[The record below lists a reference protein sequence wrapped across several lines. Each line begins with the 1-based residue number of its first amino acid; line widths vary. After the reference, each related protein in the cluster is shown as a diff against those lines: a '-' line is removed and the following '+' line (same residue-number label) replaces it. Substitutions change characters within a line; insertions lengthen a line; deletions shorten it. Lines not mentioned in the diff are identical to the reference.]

1 METHNHG
8 THGHGTYDYSRA
20 FAIGIALNITFVAAE
35 AAFGVIAGSLA
46 LVADAGHNLS
56 DVLSLGL
63 AWGAAVLA
71 ARRSTDRRTYGFKR
85 ATIYSSLLSAILLLI
100 ALGGISWEAIRRLS
114 NPRPVDGNIVVIVA
128 LIGVAINT
136 ATALLFARG
145 RHDDLNIRG
154 AFLHMA
160 ADAGI
165 SLGVVITGFAVTVT
179 GWSWLDPLVS
189 IGIVAV
195 IAIATWGLLRES
207 VNLSLDAVPKGIN
220 LREIESYLRNLDQ
233 VKDIHDLHVWALSTT
248 ETAMT
253 VHVVTASE
261 ALDNGVVADI
271 QTYLHEHHGIHH
283 ATIQLESAD
292 GSLKTL
298 NCRECN

>member
-1 METHNHG
+1 LDTHNHG
-8 THGHGTYDYSRA
+8 GHGTYDYTRA
-20 FAIGIALNITFVAAE
+20 FVIGIALNITFVAAE

-114 NPRPVDGNIVVIVA
+114 HPRPVDGNIVVIIA
-128 LIGVAINT
+128 LVGVAINT

-165 SLGVVITGFAVTVT
+165 SLGVVITGLAVTVT
-179 GWSWLDPLVS
+179 GWNWLDPLIS
-189 IGIVAV
+189 IAIVIV
-195 IAIATWGLLRES
+195 IAIGTWGLLRES
-207 VNLSLDAVPKGIN
+207 VNLSLDAVPEGIN

-253 VHVVTASE
+253 VHVVTTSE

-271 QTYLHEHHGIHH
+271 QTYLHEHYGIRH
-283 ATIQLESAD
+283 ATIQLESDD

>member
-233 VKDIHDLHVWALSTT
+233 VKD
-248 ETAMT
+248 
-253 VHVVTASE
+253 
-261 ALDNGVVADI
+261 
-271 QTYLHEHHGIHH
+271 
-283 ATIQLESAD
+283 
-292 GSLKTL
+292 
-298 NCRECN
+298 